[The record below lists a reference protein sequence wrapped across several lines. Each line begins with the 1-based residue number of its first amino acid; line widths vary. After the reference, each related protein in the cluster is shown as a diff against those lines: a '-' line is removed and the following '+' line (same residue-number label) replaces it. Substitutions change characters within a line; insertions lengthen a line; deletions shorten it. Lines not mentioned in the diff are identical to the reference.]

1 MTTRFIKPKIDKYI
15 QLYSEYAKNEGVL
28 YSSIRTITI
37 TNPGTVFY
45 FTEPVLSLSSPPTG
59 GIRATATCTIE
70 NGVPNT
76 VTITNPGFGYT
87 AAAVITISGGG
98 GGAGTV
104 PTIVTTVNLDRKR
117 EFEWDL
123 ESPIEL
129 NENALIQ
136 IVEREYINASSTTIY
151 AIRILDL
158 ASQSIV
164 NTTDGSSIPG
174 QIRLTRGKMLDIG
187 IPNKTYISDIKLEIQ
202 PQIISKIVLLIDD
215 GISRNFGIL
224 GNIEF
229 FISLK
234 ITEQEPKFLEFG
246 SLNNININQ

>member
-1 MTTRFIKPKIDKYI
+1 MATRFIKPKIDKYI
-15 QLYSEYAKNEGVL
+15 LLYSEYAKKEGVL
-28 YSSIRTITI
+28 YSSVRPITI
-37 TNPGTVFY
+37 TNPGTVFC
-45 FTEPVLSLSSPPTG
+45 FSEPVWTLTTPPTG

-70 NGVPNT
+70 TGVPNT

-87 AAAVITISGGG
+87 APPVITISGGG
-98 GGAGTV
+98 GGTGTL
-104 PTIVTTVNLDRKR
+104 PTIVTTINLDRKR

-136 IVEREYINASSTTIY
+136 IVDRVYINASSTTVY

-158 ASQSIV
+158 TSQSII
-164 NTTDGSSIPG
+164 NTTDGSGIPG

-187 IPNKTYISDIKLEIQ
+187 IPNKPYITDVVLEIQ
-202 PQIISKIVLLIDD
+202 PQTISKIVLLIDD
-215 GISRNFGIL
+215 GISKNIGIV

-234 ITEQEPKFLEFG
+234 ITEQEPKFLEYG